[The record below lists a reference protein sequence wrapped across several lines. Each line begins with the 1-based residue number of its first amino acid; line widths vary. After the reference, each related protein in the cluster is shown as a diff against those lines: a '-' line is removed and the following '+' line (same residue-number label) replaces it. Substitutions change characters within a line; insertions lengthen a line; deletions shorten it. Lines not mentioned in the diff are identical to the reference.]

1 MTFRDI
7 LLIIV
12 CLLMFGAAFVWL
24 TPALSDIRNLQ
35 EELHTLQMK
44 HEAQEQEVAQLQKEI
59 DDLRSGKPQAVERV
73 AREKFGY
80 CRPGEEVFH
89 FERPPKPAAEAQG

>member
-12 CLLMFGAAFVWL
+12 CLIMFGAAFVWL
-24 TPALSDIRNLQ
+24 TPAISDIRILQ
-35 EELHTLQMK
+35 EELQALQMK
-44 HEAQEQEVAQLQKEI
+44 HEAQQQEVAQLQKEI
-59 DDLRSGKPQAVERV
+59 DELRSGKPQAVERV

-89 FERPPKPAAEAQG
+89 FE

>member
-7 LLIIV
+7 LLILV
-12 CLLMFGAAFVWL
+12 CVILFGVAFVLL

-35 EELHTLQMK
+35 EELQTLQMK
-44 HEAQEQEVAQLQKEI
+44 YEAQQQEVAQLQKEI

-89 FERPPKPAAEAQG
+89 FE

>member
-12 CLLMFGAAFVWL
+12 CLIMFGAAFVWL
-24 TPALSDIRNLQ
+24 TPAISDIRILQ
-35 EELHTLQMK
+35 EELQALQMK
-44 HEAQEQEVAQLQKEI
+44 HEAQQQEVAQLQREI
-59 DDLRSGKPQAVERV
+59 DALRSGKPQAVERV

-89 FERPPKPAAEAQG
+89 FE